1 MAESDVTQTVFTDV
15 AVFDGVNETL
25 LKKVNVLVEDNI
37 VKKISAKSVTP
48 AGATVVEG
56 AGRTLMPGIVE
67 AHTHLSFA
75 AVSVAGLMRNLPSY
89 AAILSVV
96 QAESAL
102 MNGVTTVRDMGGE
115 VISLKAAIDG
125 GVVPGPRIY
134 PSGAMITQTGGHGD
148 YRAPNELNP
157 ELGRPLPW
165 SDVMRF
171 SALADGVPQMLAAAR
186 EQLRLGATQIKVAIG
201 GGVASPTDPID
212 VTEFTTNE
220 IAAAVE
226 VAENWGT
233 YVAVHG
239 YTPRAINQA
248 LDAGVKCIEHGQ
260 LLDEKTV
267 LRIRDEGA
275 WLSFQPFTC
284 AHEDN
289 LNDAQNAK
297 QAVVAAG
304 TGQVYEMI
312 KSMPDLKVAHGTDT
326 YLNPPDGVKNDVKQM
341 ERLLEW
347 FTPFEILKMATSNAG
362 ELMRLCGPRNPYPLE
377 LGVVKEGAYADL
389 LLVEGNPT
397 EDITK
402 VTDRDNLKIIMK
414 DGVIYKNA
422 L

>member
-1 MAESDVTQTVFTDV
+1 MAETVVNKIVFTDV

-25 LKKVNVLVEDNI
+25 LENVDVLVEGNV

-48 AGATVVEG
+48 AGATVVKG
-56 AGRTLMPGIVE
+56 TGRTLMPGIVE
-67 AHTHLSFA
+67 AHTHLSIA
-75 AVSVAGLMRNLPSY
+75 AVSVTGMLSNLSSY

-96 QAESAL
+96 QAERAL

-115 VISLKAAIDG
+115 VISLKMAVDS
-125 GVVPGPRIY
+125 GVIPGPRIY
-134 PSGAMITQTGGHGD
+134 PSGAMITQTSGHGD
-148 YRAPNELNP
+148 YRAPNELSP
-157 ELGRPLPW
+157 ELGGPVPW
-165 SDVMRF
+165 SDRIRF
-171 SALADGVPQMLAAAR
+171 TALVDGVPQMLAAAR

-212 VTEFTTNE
+212 VTEFTTDE
-220 IAAAVE
+220 IAAAVA

-239 YTPRAINQA
+239 YTPRAVNQA
-248 LDAGVKCIEHGQ
+248 LDAGVKCFEHGQ
-260 LLDEKTV
+260 LLDEKT
-267 LRIRDEGA
+267 LRRIADEGA

-297 QAVVAAG
+297 QAIVAAG
-304 TGQVYEMI
+304 TSKVYEMI

-341 ERLLEW
+341 DRLLEW
-347 FTPFEILKMATSNAG
+347 FTPFEVLKMATSNAG
-362 ELMRLCGPRNPYPLE
+362 ELMRLCGPRNPYPLQ

-389 LLVEGNPT
+389 LLVDGNPL
-397 EDITK
+397 EDITN
-402 VTDRDNLKIIMK
+402 VTDRDHLKIIMK
-414 DGVIYKNA
+414 DGVICKNA